1 MKLIPN
7 SQLITNDQSNK
18 SRIFQFLLGLGWG
31 ILLVGLAV
39 FAVMFW
45 QVYRPV
51 PVSSP
56 AVIKIV
62 QGEASEKIAAR
73 LWERGLVRNPVIW
86 LWYAGVTGR
95 ARLLQAG
102 TYEFS
107 PGITPAQVSRIL
119 ARGEVIRTTR
129 KITILPGENLESIDA
144 KIAESLEKVTP
155 GELLVLNQELAQAS
169 AVLNFPWLTP
179 ALEDFFSNY
188 KVSSL
193 EGILAAQTY
202 FLDEDSNLEDFLV
215 KAFDYFEKDFLPV
228 LEESGSGE
236 SQLDPYENLI
246 LASILE
252 KEVSSFKDRQ
262 IVAGILLKRLKKGL
276 RLQVDATVNYITGK
290 NHAAVRLEDSK
301 IESPYNTYQNK
312 GLPPTPIAS
321 PSLEA
326 VQAVLA
332 PQQSPYLF
340 YLSAP
345 SGKTIYSRD
354 FKEHVQA
361 KQRYL
366 K

>member
-1 MKLIPN
+1 M
-7 SQLITNDQSNK
+7 
-18 SRIFQFLLGLGWG
+18 
-31 ILLVGLAV
+31 GLAV
-39 FAVMFW
+39 FSVMFW

-51 PVSSP
+51 ALSAP
-56 AVIKIV
+56 AVVRIV
-62 QGEASEKIAAR
+62 QGQASEKIAAR

-86 LWYAGVTGR
+86 LWYVGVTGR

-102 TYEFS
+102 TYEFGA
-107 PGITPAQVSRIL
+107 GITPAQVSRVL
-119 ARGEVIRTTR
+119 ARGEVVRAIR
-129 KITILPGENLESIDA
+129 KITILPGENLKSIDA
-144 KIAESLEKVTP
+144 KLSDSLKKVAP
-155 GELLVLNQELAQAS
+155 GELLALNQGLTQGPAA
-169 AVLNFPWLTP
+169 LNFPWLDP
-179 ALEDFFSNY
+179 PLKDFFNKY
-188 KVSSL
+188 KVRSL
-193 EGILAAQTY
+193 EGVLAAQTY
-202 FLDEDSNLEDFLV
+202 FLDEDSSLEDFLV
-215 KAFDYFEKDFLPV
+215 KAFDYFEKDFLPL
-228 LEESGSGE
+228 LEKSDSGE
-236 SQLDPYENLI
+236 SRLDPYENLI

-252 KEVSSFKDRQ
+252 KEVSDFKDRQ

-312 GLPPTPIAS
+312 GLPPAPIAS

-326 VQAVLA
+326 VRAVLA
-332 PQQSPYLF
+332 PRQSPYLF

-345 SGKTIYSRD
+345 SGETIYSRD